1 MVCRR
6 PRTHDRAYA
15 QCVPASKYLPPP
27 TATDTALRLRAAVAR
42 IDRLLAREVL
52 GSALTRTQFSVLGA
66 LARQG
71 QQRLSALADREG
83 LNPTMLSR
91 VVGALEKAGWV
102 ERTPDPGDGRAVVA
116 AITGEGRQR
125 YEQLQAD
132 RSALVQE
139 YLDGLDADDAARL
152 AAALPLLEGL
162 AEHLREHHRTGAA
175 AR

>member
-1 MVCRR
+1 
-6 PRTHDRAYA
+6 
-15 QCVPASKYLPPP
+15 VPASKYPAAPAP
-27 TATDTALRLRAAVAR
+27 VGAAPRLRAAVAR

-52 GSALTRTQFSVLGA
+52 GGALTRTQFSVLGA

-71 QQRLSALADREG
+71 PQRLSALADREG

-91 VVGALEKAGWV
+91 VVGALERSGWV

-116 AITGEGRQR
+116 VITAAGRRR

-139 YLDGLDADDAARL
+139 YLDGLDPADAGRL

-162 AEHLREHHRTGAA
+162 ADHLREHHRTTAA